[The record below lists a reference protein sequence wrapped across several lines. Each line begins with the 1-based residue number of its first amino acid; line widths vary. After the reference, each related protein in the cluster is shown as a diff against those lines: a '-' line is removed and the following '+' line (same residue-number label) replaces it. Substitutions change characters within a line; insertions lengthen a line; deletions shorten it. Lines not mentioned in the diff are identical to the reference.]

1 MKLYGH
7 PWSINTRKALM
18 TFAEKGHEPE
28 LLLVVLPKGEH
39 KLPAH
44 LALHPF
50 GKVPVLDDDGFIL
63 YETRAINRYLD
74 GRLAGPSLTPPD
86 PRDAA
91 RMDQFIHVADA
102 YFAPLG
108 QGLIVERLFRQYLG
122 GEQDGAAIRA
132 GREAIQT
139 PLDVVERALA
149 SRPYLAGATFSL
161 ADIHWMPYLEYLFRI
176 GEGDH
181 VTRRRN
187 VNDWWRRVSERPTW
201 GKVARTGEQ
210 PAAAA

>member
-28 LLLVVLPKGEH
+28 LALVVLPKGEH

-50 GKVPVLDDDGFIL
+50 GKVPVLYDDGFVL
-63 YETRAINRYLD
+63 YETQAINRYLD
-74 GRLAGPSLTPPD
+74 GRLSGPSLTPTD
-86 PRDAA
+86 PREAA

-102 YFAPLG
+102 YLSPLG
-108 QGLIVERLFRQYLG
+108 QGLIVERLFRKYLG
-122 GEQDGAAIRA
+122 GEQDAAAIRA

-139 PLDVVERALA
+139 PLDVVDRALA
-149 SRPYLAGATFSL
+149 SRPYLAGTTFSL

-181 VTRRRN
+181 VTRRRKP
-187 VNDWWRRVSERPTW
+187 ERL
-201 GKVARTGEQ
+201 VEARQRTPHVGQ
-210 PAAAA
+210 GRAHR